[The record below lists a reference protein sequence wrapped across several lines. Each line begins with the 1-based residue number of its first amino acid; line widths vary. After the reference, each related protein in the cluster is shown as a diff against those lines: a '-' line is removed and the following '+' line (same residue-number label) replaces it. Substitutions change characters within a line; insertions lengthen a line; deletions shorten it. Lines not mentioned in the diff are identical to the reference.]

1 MAQKICGETPPEVKA
16 LLEKIHS
23 RYGNRILAVLFYGS
37 CLRTNVFVDNVAD
50 FYVIVSDLSFN
61 KNPFIGLLN
70 RLLPPNVYY
79 METKLNDNI
88 LRAKYGIFTINQF
101 KNMSSMNAFHP
112 YLWARLVQPMMLVYV
127 KDDEIKQE
135 IIRSMFTAILT
146 LITNVAPLA
155 KSSFNLKEFWLK
167 ALSLTYST
175 EIRPEGKKNIVNIYN
190 ANVEFL
196 DYLAKDMLNL
206 LPYPI
211 EKVNSKTNK
220 YLVSISTHV
229 KIISVLK
236 WFMRIIYGKSISAIR
251 LLKSLFTFENALEY
265 GYYKLSKHTPDVVI
279 PHMFKDNLFFSCF
292 YLFVVGIKRK
302 IF

>member
-1 MAQKICGETPPEVKA
+1 
-16 LLEKIHS
+16 
-23 RYGNRILAVLFYGS
+23 
-37 CLRTNVFVDNVAD
+37 
-50 FYVIVSDLSFN
+50 VSDLSFN
-61 KNPFIGLLN
+61 KNPFVELLN

-155 KSSFNLKEFWLK
+155 KNTFNLKEFWLK

-190 ANVEFL
+190 LNKEYL
-196 DYLAKDMLNL
+196 DYLGESILDK

-211 EKVNSKTNK
+211 EKFSVKSNS
-220 YLVSISTHV
+220 YSIM
-229 KIISVLK
+229 ISKHIKFINLLK
-236 WFMRIIYGKSISAIR
+236 WCLRIPYGKLLSVMR
-251 LLKSLFTFENALEY
+251 LLKSLFTFNNAFEY
-265 GYYKLSKHTPDVVI
+265 GFYKLSKHTPNVRI
-279 PHMFKDNLFFSCF
+279 PSLFKDNLFLSCM
-292 YLFVVGIKRK
+292 YLFLIGIKRK
-302 IF
+302 YFKNNK